1 MSSKPVAQRRAKVRA
16 APVAV
21 GLTREAVIM
30 AALEQIDRH
39 GLGRF
44 SIRNLAK
51 ALKVNPTV
59 IVWHLGNLNM
69 VLAEVVAAVQRDL
82 VVPMHDGECWQDWLR
97 GLFIRYREAI
107 RAHPNV
113 APLIGA
119 ELVSNA
125 RVDLALV
132 ERILEALAAAGF
144 EGSALRDAYSTV
156 IAAMTGF
163 TTQEFA
169 PLPDRRVLEW
179 QDEMQSRL
187 DGADATAYPLL
198 AGNLSLLVN
207 RSFIVRWKS
216 GGEAPLEDGFA
227 MFVDCVIIGLEAK
240 AGLPMA

>member
-1 MSSKPVAQRRAKVRA
+1 MSSKPVALRRARARA

-30 AALEQIDRH
+30 AALELVDRH
-39 GLGRF
+39 GLARF
-44 SIRNLAK
+44 SIRNLARS
-51 ALKVNPTV
+51 LGVNPTV
-59 IVWHLGNLNM
+59 IAWHLGNLNM

-82 VVPMHDGECWQDWLR
+82 VVPMRDGEHWQDWLR
-97 GLFIRYREAI
+97 GLFTRYREAI

-132 ERILEALAAAGF
+132 ERILEALTTAGF
-144 EGSALRDAYSTV
+144 KGRALRDAYSTV

-169 PLPDRRVLEW
+169 PLPDERALEW

-187 DGADATAYPLL
+187 DGAHATEYPLL
-198 AGNLSLLVN
+198 AGNLPLLVN
-207 RSFIVRWKS
+207 QSFIVRWKS
-216 GGEAPLEDGFA
+216 GGEAPLGDGFA
-227 MFVDCVIIGLEAK
+227 MFVDCVIAGLEAM
-240 AGLPMA
+240 AGRPMA

>member
-1 MSSKPVAQRRAKVRA
+1 MSSKPVARQQAKARA

-21 GLTREAVIM
+21 GLTREAVIA
-30 AALEQIDRH
+30 AALERIDCR
-39 GLGRF
+39 GLGHF
-44 SIRNLAK
+44 SIRDLARS
-51 ALKVNPTV
+51 LGVNPTV

-82 VVPMHDGECWQDWLR
+82 VLPMHVGERWQDWLR

-132 ERILEALAAAGF
+132 ERVLEALAAAGF
-144 EGSALRDAYSTV
+144 TGPALRDAYSTV

-169 PLPDRRVLEW
+169 PLPGERTSEW
-179 QDEMQSRL
+179 QEEMRSRL
-187 DGADATAYPLL
+187 DGTTMAAYPLL
-198 AGNLSLLVN
+198 AGNLALLVN
-207 RSFIVRWKS
+207 KSFIVRWQS
-216 GGEAPLEDGFA
+216 GSEAPLEGGFT
-227 MFVDCVIIGLEAK
+227 MFVDCVIAGLEAK
-240 AGLPMA
+240 TRRP

>member
-1 MSSKPVAQRRAKVRA
+1 MSSKPVAHRHVKLRA

-21 GLTREAVIM
+21 GLTREAVIA

-39 GLGRF
+39 GLGHF
-44 SIRNLAK
+44 SIRNLARS
-51 ALKVNPTV
+51 LGVNPTV
-59 IVWHLGNLNM
+59 IVWHLGNRNM
-69 VLAEVVAAVQRDL
+69 VMAEVVAAVQRDL
-82 VVPMHDGECWQDWLR
+82 VLPMLEGEAWQDWLR
-97 GLFIRYREAI
+97 ALFVRYREAI

-132 ERILEALAAAGF
+132 ERILEALDAAGF
-144 EGSALRDAYSTV
+144 RDRALRDAYSTV
-156 IAAMTGF
+156 VAAMTGF

-169 PLPDRRVLEW
+169 PLPDDRAAEW

-187 DGADATAYPLL
+187 HGADAADYPLL
-198 AGNLSLLVN
+198 ARNFPLLIN
-207 RSFIVRWKS
+207 QSFIVRWKS

-227 MFVDCVIIGLEAK
+227 MFVDCVIAGLEAK
-240 AGLPMA
+240 ACRPPT